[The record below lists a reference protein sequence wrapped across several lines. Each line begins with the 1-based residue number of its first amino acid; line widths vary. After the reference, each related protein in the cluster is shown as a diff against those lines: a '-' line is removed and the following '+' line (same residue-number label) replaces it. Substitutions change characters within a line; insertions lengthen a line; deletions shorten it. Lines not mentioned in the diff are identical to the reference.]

1 MRRNK
6 MSSFEHVLSPFT
18 FGNVTVKNRIE
29 LAPACYMLT
38 TADGYATR
46 EMIAYY
52 QNLARGGAG
61 IITIGESPIDF
72 EYAKGHEFQLNL
84 GDDKVINGL
93 SRLVEAV
100 HRYGAKLSIELHHPG
115 RYVLNG
121 RPTIGAS
128 PIPARMEEIVA
139 ARDGRPIRVP
149 TEMTQEMIDRVIEH
163 FADAAHRCLRAGFEM
178 VMVHAAHN
186 HLIGQFLS
194 PYTNK
199 RTDSYGGRF
208 ENRAK
213 FAIQVLTAIRNKVGS
228 KLALEYRI
236 SADEMVEGGM
246 GPEETIRFV
255 KLIEDKIDLLHVS
268 AGVLA
273 DPKII
278 PHMIQPTYWPHEY
291 NVHYAADFKK
301 VLKVPIVTVGSI
313 TTMEEADRIIADGRA
328 DMVAMARAILADPE
342 IVNKARQGRADD
354 IRPCLRCHTC
364 NKLTAAFYPIRC
376 AVNPVLGRE
385 SDYVPLPPAPVKKKV
400 VIVGGGPAGIQ
411 AALTAS
417 QRGHEV
423 VLFEKTGQLGG
434 NVVLGAGLEIKG
446 DMKRYLLWLG
456 RQAMKAPG
464 VTVKLNTEGTPEN
477 VLAESPDAI
486 VVAVGSDPIIPPIPG
501 VDKPHVVWAG
511 DVHVGKATVGN
522 RVVVAGGGST
532 GAETAVQGAKDGK
545 SAVLVEMLPQGTVVA
560 GWPRGLIDMVEKH
573 GVKFL
578 TETKVEEITDTGIV
592 VIDKAWKRYEIAA
605 DTVVLSF
612 GFKPRTGIVDSF
624 RALDVEV
631 YPVGDCVK
639 PLAIKE
645 AVHGGFNVAVEL

>member
-1 MRRNK
+1 MEQLR
-6 MSSFEHVLSPFT
+6 HVLSPFK

-38 TADGYATR
+38 TPDGYATR

-121 RPTIGAS
+121 RPTIGPS
-128 PIPARMEEIVA
+128 PIPARMEEIAA
-139 ARDGRPIRVP
+139 ARDHRPIRPV
-149 TEMTQEMIDRVIEH
+149 TEMTQEMIDRVIGH
-163 FADAAHRCLRAGFEM
+163 FADAAYRCLRAGFEM
-178 VMVHAAHN
+178 VMVHGAHN
-186 HLIGQFLS
+186 HLIAQFLS

-199 RTDSYGGRF
+199 RTDGYGGSF

-213 FAIQVLTAIRNKVGS
+213 FALQVLDAIRSKVGN

-236 SADEMVEGGM
+236 SADELVEGGM
-246 GPEETIRFV
+246 KSEETIRFV
-255 KLIEDKIDLLHVS
+255 KLIEGRIDLLHVS

-291 NVHYAADFKK
+291 NVHFAEEFKK
-301 VLKVPIVTVGSI
+301 ALDVPIATVGSI
-313 TTMEEADRIIADGRA
+313 SDMEAAERIVAEGKADI
-328 DMVAMARAILADPE
+328 VAMARAILADPE
-342 IVNKARQGRADD
+342 IVNKARRGQLED

-364 NKLTAAFYPIRC
+364 NRLTAAFYPIRC
-376 AVNPVLGRE
+376 AVNPILGRE
-385 SDYVPLPPAPVKKKV
+385 LDYATLPPARKKKKV

-417 QRGHEV
+417 ERGHEV
-423 VLFEKTGQLGG
+423 VLYEKSDRLGG
-434 NVVLGAGLEIKG
+434 NVVLGAALPIKE
-446 DMKRYLLWLG
+446 DMKRYLAWLE
-456 RQAMKAPG
+456 RQAQKAPG
-464 VTVKLNTEGTPEN
+464 VTIKLNTEGTVEN
-477 VLAESPDAI
+477 VRAESADAVI
-486 VVAVGSDPIIPPIPG
+486 VAVGADPIIPAIPG
-501 VDKPHVVWAG
+501 VDKAHVVWAG
-511 DVHVGKATVGN
+511 DVHAGKAAIGDT
-522 RVVVAGGGST
+522 VVVAGGGST
-532 GAETAVQGAKDGK
+532 GAETAVQLAKDGK
-545 SAVLVEMLPQGTVVA
+545 KATVVEMLPYAAVIA
-560 GWPRGLIDMVEKH
+560 GWPRGLVDMVEKYE
-573 GVKFL
+573 VTFI
-578 TETKVEEITDTGIV
+578 TETKLEEITDKGAV
-592 VIDKAWKRYEIAA
+592 VIDKAWKRYEIPA
-605 DTVVLSF
+605 DTVILSL
-612 GFKPRTGIVDSF
+612 GFRARTGIVNRF
-624 RALDVEV
+624 REMGPEV
-631 YPVGDCVK
+631 YAIGDCLK

-645 AVHGGFNVAVEL
+645 AVHDGFNVAVEI

>member
-1 MRRNK
+1 MEQLK
-6 MSSFEHVLSPFT
+6 HVLSPFR

-38 TADGYATR
+38 TPDGYATR

-121 RPTIGAS
+121 RPTIGPS

-139 ARDGRPIRVP
+139 ARDGRPIRPV

-163 FADAAHRCLRAGFEM
+163 FASAAYRCLRAGFEM
-178 VMVHAAHN
+178 VMVHGAHN
-186 HLIGQFLS
+186 HLIAQFLS

-199 RTDSYGGRF
+199 RTDGYGGSF

-213 FAIQVLTAIRNKVGS
+213 FAFQVLDAIRSKVGN

-236 SADEMVEGGM
+236 SADELVEGGM
-246 GPEETIRFV
+246 RSEETIRFV
-255 KLIEDKIDLLHVS
+255 KLIEDRIDLLHVS
-268 AGVLA
+268 AGILA
-273 DPKII
+273 DPRII

-291 NVHYAADFKK
+291 NVHFAEEFKK
-301 VLKVPIVTVGSI
+301 ALRVPIATVGSI
-313 TTMEEADRIIADGRA
+313 SDMESAERIVAEGKADI
-328 DMVAMARAILADPE
+328 VAMARAILADPE
-342 IVNKARQGRADD
+342 IVNKARQGRLED

-364 NKLTAAFYPIRC
+364 NRLTAAFYPIRC

-385 SDYVPLPPAPVKKKV
+385 LDYVPLPPGRKKKKV

-417 QRGHEV
+417 ERGHDV
-423 VLFEKTGQLGG
+423 VLFEKSDKLGG
-434 NVVLGAGLEIKG
+434 NVVLGAALPIKE
-446 DMKRYLLWLG
+446 DMKRYLSWLQ
-456 RQAMKAPG
+456 RQAQKAPG
-464 VTVKLNTEGTPEN
+464 VTVRLNTEGTVEN
-477 VLAESPDAI
+477 VRSEGADAVI
-486 VVAVGSDPIIPPIPG
+486 VAVGADPIIPSIPG

-511 DVHVGKATVGN
+511 DVHSGRASVGN
-522 RVVVAGGGST
+522 TVVVVGGGST
-532 GAETAVQGAKDGK
+532 GAETAVQLAKDGK
-545 SAVLVEMLPQGTVVA
+545 RAIVVEMQSYAAVIA
-560 GWPRGLIDMVEKH
+560 GWPRGLTDMVEKH
-573 GVKFL
+573 RVEFV
-578 TETKVEEITDTGIV
+578 TETKLEEITDKGII
-592 VIDKAWKRYEIAA
+592 VIDKSWKRYEIGA
-605 DTVVLSF
+605 DTVILSL
-612 GFKPRTGIVDSF
+612 GFRARAELVNRFREMGPEVYAIGDCLKPR
-624 RALDVEV
+624 
-631 YPVGDCVK
+631 
-639 PLAIKE
+639 AIKE
-645 AVHGGFNVAVEL
+645 AVHDGFNIAVEI